1 MFGRELDNSAV
12 VPRMLKQNKEHFEY
26 EVQDC

>member
-1 MFGRELDNSAV
+1 MSGRELGNNLV
-12 VPRMLKQNKEHFEY
+12 VPRILKQNKEHFEY